1 MTLLRKMAE
10 KVRGIFGNRTGDLEF
25 DAEMQVHLSLLV
37 EQYIRQ
43 GMTPENAAL
52 AARRQFGNATL
63 LREDRREMQ
72 TIPVIEALWSDLVYA
87 VRMLRKNPGFA
98 TAAVVTLALGIGAN
112 TAIFSVCNAVLLK
125 PLPYSEPGRIVML
138 WEQPRGGP
146 FYTVAPANFV
156 DWREQTHS
164 FSEVVAI
171 RSSSSLILAGQGE
184 PARLRGAAVSSN
196 FFSLLGVR
204 IALGRNFLA
213 EEDRP
218 DGNHVA
224 ILSYRTW
231 QERFG
236 GQPDIAGKHVA
247 LNDTSYTV
255 VGVLPRGFQ
264 FASKASDFQAQNQ
277 FDIWVPLGLDLGKLQ
292 RGTHP
297 LRVLARLK
305 PGVELVQAQ
314 AELNVLGANLER
326 LYPADNRGKGIVAV
340 PLGEQITA
348 NVRPALA
355 TLLGAVGL
363 LLLIACANVA
373 NLLLS
378 RAAAREKEMAVRVA
392 LGASRP
398 RLAQQLLTESILL
411 AGLGGCGGFLFA
423 LTTVSALSSRL
434 PADLSRASG
443 IAVDARMLVFTGL
456 ISLATGILFGLVPL
470 FHARKV
476 NANES
481 LKQNARGAGGGQ
493 SRMRSG
499 LVVAQIAIAM
509 ILLVGA
515 GLMAKSFWALLH
527 VSPGFRTEQVLTA
540 RLSLPRSRYPD
551 NRRIAAFQQELLQ
564 SVRSAPSVQAAGF
577 ASYLPLSGND
587 NGWAFFIEGRPPLPV
602 GVFNMAKYR
611 PASPG
616 YFEAIGIPLL
626 RGRGFTFADT
636 ADSSWVV
643 MINQSM
649 ARAYW
654 GHQDPV
660 GQRLRFNN
668 EVWRT
673 VIGVV
678 GDVLHERLDG
688 EASPEMYMPFT
699 QAANIE
705 SGPTIVVRT
714 AIDPTAVAA
723 DVRSAVSAIDRAMPV
738 DQIETM
744 EQLLSVSVAQPR
756 FRTVILVAFSVLA
769 LVMASIGIYG
779 VMNYLVIQ
787 RTREFGI
794 RLSIGATRGDV
805 LRLVLGRAAV
815 LIGIGLCLGMLGSVI
830 LVRLIAKLLYGV
842 TPLDPLTFL
851 VVSILLSAVALSA
864 SYIPGRRATR
874 VDPMVALRYE

>member
-1 MTLLRKMAE
+1 
-10 KVRGIFGNRTGDLEF
+10 
-25 DAEMQVHLSLLV
+25 
-37 EQYIRQ
+37 
-43 GMTPENAAL
+43 
-52 AARRQFGNATL
+52 
-63 LREDRREMQ
+63 
-72 TIPVIEALWSDLVYA
+72 
-87 VRMLRKNPGFA
+87 
-98 TAAVVTLALGIGAN
+98 
-112 TAIFSVCNAVLLK
+112 
-125 PLPYSEPGRIVML
+125 
-138 WEQPRGGP
+138 
-146 FYTVAPANFV
+146 
-156 DWREQTHS
+156 
-164 FSEVVAI
+164 
-171 RSSSSLILAGQGE
+171 
-184 PARLRGAAVSSN
+184 
-196 FFSLLGVR
+196 
-204 IALGRNFLA
+204 
-213 EEDRP
+213 
-218 DGNHVA
+218 
-224 ILSYRTW
+224 
-231 QERFG
+231 
-236 GQPDIAGKHVA
+236 
-247 LNDTSYTV
+247 
-255 VGVLPRGFQ
+255 
-264 FASKASDFQAQNQ
+264 
-277 FDIWVPLGLDLGKLQ
+277 
-292 RGTHP
+292 
-297 LRVLARLK
+297 
-305 PGVELVQAQ
+305 
-314 AELNVLGANLER
+314 
-326 LYPADNRGKGIVAV
+326 
-340 PLGEQITA
+340 
-348 NVRPALA
+348 
-355 TLLGAVGL
+355 
-363 LLLIACANVA
+363 
-373 NLLLS
+373 
-378 RAAAREKEMAVRVA
+378 
-392 LGASRP
+392 
-398 RLAQQLLTESILL
+398 
-411 AGLGGCGGFLFA
+411 
-423 LTTVSALSSRL
+423 
-434 PADLSRASG
+434 
-443 IAVDARMLVFTGL
+443 
-456 ISLATGILFGLVPL
+456 
-470 FHARKV
+470 
-476 NANES
+476 
-481 LKQNARGAGGGQ
+481 
-493 SRMRSG
+493 MRSG

-527 VSPGFRTEQVLTA
+527 VSPGFRTEHVLTA

-564 SVRSAPSVQAAGF
+564 RVRSAPGVQTAGF

-602 GVFNMAKYR
+602 GVYNVTKYR
-611 PASPG
+611 PTSPG

-626 RGRGFTFADT
+626 RGRAFTFADT

-654 GHQDPV
+654 DQQDPV

-699 QAANIE
+699 QAANTE

-744 EQLLSVSVAQPR
+744 EHLLSISVAQPR

-815 LIGIGLCLGMLGSVI
+815 LIGIGLCVGLLGSVM

-842 TPLDPLTFL
+842 TPLDQLTFL

-864 SYIPGRRATR
+864 SYIPARRATR